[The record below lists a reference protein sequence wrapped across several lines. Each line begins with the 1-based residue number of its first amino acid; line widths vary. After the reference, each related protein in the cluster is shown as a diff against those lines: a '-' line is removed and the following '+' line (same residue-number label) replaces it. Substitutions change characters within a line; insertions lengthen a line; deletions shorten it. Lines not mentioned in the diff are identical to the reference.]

1 MTLTRRSATSYT
13 RRVGHFNVRA
23 SLTGPTGLSES
34 IDLLVDTGATFIVL
48 PRAVAMRLDLQPRRV
63 CRVDVAGGRQEEWPM
78 ADVRI
83 VIAGIGAP
91 TPCLIS
97 DAGVPLL
104 GAVALESL
112 LLVVDPVGKRLI
124 PTNALAMSTS
134 RDTVAIPA

>member
-1 MTLTRRSATSYT
+1 M
-13 RRVGHFNVRA
+13 GHFNVRA
-23 SLTGPTGLSES
+23 RLTGPTGLSES
-34 IDLLVDTGATFIVL
+34 VDLLVDTGATFIVL
-48 PRAVAMRLDLQPRRV
+48 PRAVAVRLALQPRRV

-78 ADVRI
+78 ADVQI
-83 VIAGIGAP
+83 ALAGIGAP

-112 LLVVDPVGKRLI
+112 LLAVDPVGKRLI

-134 RDTVAIPA
+134 RDTVVVPA